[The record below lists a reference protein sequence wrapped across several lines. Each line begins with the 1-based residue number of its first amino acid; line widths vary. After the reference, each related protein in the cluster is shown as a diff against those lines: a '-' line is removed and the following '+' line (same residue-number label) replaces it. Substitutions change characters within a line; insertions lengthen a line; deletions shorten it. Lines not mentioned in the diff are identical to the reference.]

1 MILWC
6 LVSLQVTCIFNTW
19 PASVILK
26 ELSQIF
32 TQNSLF
38 ILTILKDIMNT

>member
-1 MILWC
+1 MVPC
-6 LVSLQVTCIFNTW
+6 FTAGHMYFNTW